1 MEEEADMAR
10 KYSHLTAKMAAELAV
25 KAGVGQLILTHL
37 SRRYREKD
45 ILAEAQAV
53 FPDVRVARD
62 FDIFTIKQEG

>member
-1 MEEEADMAR
+1 MAK

-45 ILAEAQAV
+45 ILAEAQAF
-53 FPDVRVARD
+53 FPNVRVARD
-62 FDIFTIKQEG
+62 FDVFSIKQEG

>member
-1 MEEEADMAR
+1 
-10 KYSHLTAKMAAELAV
+10 LAV

-53 FPDVRVARD
+53 FPTVRVARD
-62 FDIFTIKQEG
+62 FDVFSIKQEG